1 MRNQNTYIDL
11 FAGCGGLSL
20 GLHLSG
26 WKGLFAIEKNKDAFL
41 TLEHNLIHN
50 KNHFDWPDWLPQT
63 NHDINII
70 LKSYST
76 ELKGLRNNV
85 DLVVGGPPCQGFS
98 SAGKRNE
105 QDDRNKLIDSYIKF
119 IRIVQ
124 PKIIFFENVK
134 GFTIKFDR
142 NKIKGRVY
150 SKYVTDALERKV
162 HECPGYKVFGQLVNF
177 AEYGVPQKRTRF
189 ILVGI
194 RKDIA
199 RSFNPQLFFET
210 LKANREAFLI
220 SKGISITTS
229 LEEAIS
235 DLLYAHGQVDS
246 PDTIG
251 FKAGVYGNTQ
261 SGYQEY
267 MRGQNANA
275 IPDSHRFPNHENTT
289 RDRFAH
295 ILANAQKNKT
305 LSDVLKKQ
313 YGSKKHTVIPL
324 DGNTPAST
332 ITTLPDDYIH
342 YCEPRIFTVRE
353 YARIQSFKDWYE
365 FKGKYTTGGKL
376 RTQEVPRYSQI
387 GNAIP
392 PLFGEQV
399 GIVLKTITESYA

>member
-1 MRNQNTYIDL
+1 MKNQNTYIDL

-26 WKGLFAIEKNKDAFL
+26 WKGLFAIEKNRDAFL
-41 TLEHNLIHN
+41 TLEHNLIH
-50 KNHFDWPDWLPQT
+50 KKKHFDWPDWLPQT
-63 NHDINII
+63 NHDINFI

-85 DLVVGGPPCQGFS
+85 DLVVGGPPCQGLS

-134 GFTIKFDR
+134 GFTEKFDR
-142 NKIKGRVY
+142 NKIKGRIY
-150 SKYVTDALERKV
+150 SKYVTEALERNV
-162 HECPGYKVFGQLVNF
+162 QDCPGYNVFGQLINF
-177 AEYGVPQKRTRF
+177 ADYGVPQKRTRF
-189 ILVGI
+189 LLFGI
-194 RKDIA
+194 RKNIT
-199 RSFNPQLFFET
+199 RSSKPQLFFEQ
-210 LKANREAFLI
+210 LRANRESFLV
-220 SKGISITTS
+220 SNGISMTTT

-235 DLLYAHGQVDS
+235 DLLYSHGQVDS
-246 PDTIG
+246 PDSIG
-251 FKAGVYGNTQ
+251 FKAGIYGNIQ
-261 SGYQEY
+261 SKYQNY
-267 MRGQNANA
+267 MRSQNVNS
-275 IPDSHRFPNHENTT
+275 IPDSHRFSNHQETT
-289 RDRFAH
+289 RKRFIH
-295 ILANAQKNKT
+295 ILANAKKNKT
-305 LSDVLKKQ
+305 LDEELKKQ
-313 YGSKKHTVIPL
+313 YGIKKHTLIPL
-324 DGNTPAST
+324 DGNTQAST
-332 ITTLPDDYIH
+332 ITTLPDDYLH

-365 FKGKYTTGGKL
+365 FKGKYTTGGKV

-399 GIVLKTITESYA
+399 GLTLNQIVR